1 LEKTTGREHTRRTGI
16 EQMNSTDLFRHRQTG
31 QYYVICRAGNGDLIG
46 SAGPLGAEDMV
57 AFESVLIGSEN
68 NDWIQKNATNLLLVH
83 PLEAGE
89 DELSELGAGIAEITE
104 ELVQWDIKG
113 IGAQTQLPKL
123 DAIIQRLMD
132 LSALEQD
139 EEFRLLLAMLE
150 MNARKCRRAILRRAG
165 MEN

>member
-1 LEKTTGREHTRRTGI
+1 
-16 EQMNSTDLFRHRQTG
+16 M
-31 QYYVICRAGNGDLIG
+31 G
-46 SAGPLGAEDMV
+46 SAGPLGAEDIV
-57 AFESVLIGSEN
+57 AFESVPISSEN

-89 DELSELGAGIAEITE
+89 DELSKVGADIAEIIE

-139 EEFRLLLAMLE
+139 EEVRLLLAMLE
-150 MNARKCRRAILRRAG
+150 MNARKCRRAILQRAG